1 MGEDVFLRK
10 AITSLRKSAGHQELV
25 LFLALLEGG
34 QEGRERDKE
43 DFLWAHTISILIS
56 I

>member
-34 QEGRERDKE
+34 QEEGNETRR
-43 DFLWAHTISILIS
+43 ISFGPTLFQF
-56 I
+56 